1 MAHFKK
7 LHSVFDALH
16 FPNNICSGQCSCW
29 ITPGHFLGAPSQQ
42 CALASSSQHLRL
54 CFDQLLW
61 SYQSHPVPTH
71 TEPPYRE
78 FTFQGWH
85 LTCAGE
91 EGESK
96 SPAPRSCCIWTSCQ
110 SSTER
115 PGRRH
120 PFQNVPY
127 MAPFPVLPP
136 PSQALAF
143 SRHTSLINLLTQ
155 ILGMGPDSEELDL
168 RQYKPPS
175 LQKEKCSP
183 LYTQNYLSILS

>member
-1 MAHFKK
+1 MCYIF
-7 LHSVFDALH
+7 LTIFVVDNVPVGSFLDIFWELPPNSVLLLPAANTCAFALT
-16 FPNNICSGQCSCW
+16 NCSGAIRATLS
-29 ITPGHFLGAPSQQ
+29 P
-42 CALASSSQHLRL
+42 
-54 CFDQLLW
+54 
-61 SYQSHPVPTH
+61 H

-78 FTFQGWH
+78 FTSQGWH

-91 EGESK
+91 EGESE
-96 SPAPRSCCIWTSCQ
+96 SPAPRSRCIWTSCQ

-143 SRHTSLINLLTQ
+143 SRDTSLINLLTQ

-168 RQYKPPS
+168 RQYEPPS